1 MSAGPG
7 GPAPERGQ
15 PAEAGAGSA
24 DDSRAEQVLS
34 QALKAM
40 AGGQASPSG
49 TGGPASLRLSTA
61 QLVLLAAIVGL
72 LVGIG
77 AGLLSLLL

>member
-1 MSAGPG
+1 MSQGPPG
-7 GPAPERGQ
+7 SGQ
-15 PAEAGAGSA
+15 PPGSA

-40 AGGQASPSG
+40 AGGQAQPSG
-49 TGGPASLRLSTA
+49 TGGRASLRLSTA

>member
-15 PAEAGAGSA
+15 PPEAGSGSA

-49 TGGPASLRLSTA
+49 TGGRASLRLSTA

-72 LVGIG
+72 LIGIG

>member
-1 MSAGPG
+1 MSQGTPDPQRPPG
-7 GPAPERGQ
+7 GA
-15 PAEAGAGSA
+15 A
-24 DDSRAEQVLS
+24 DDSRAEKVLS

-40 AGGQASPSG
+40 AGGQAAPSA
-49 TGGPASLRLSTA
+49 TGGRANLHLSTT
-61 QLVLLAAIVGL
+61 QLVLVAAIVGL

>member
-1 MSAGPG
+1 MTQGP
-7 GPAPERGQ
+7 PHPGQ
-15 PAEAGAGSA
+15 PPGSA

-40 AGGQASPSG
+40 AGGQASPRG
-49 TGGPASLRLSTA
+49 TGGRASLRLSTA

-77 AGLLSLLL
+77 VGLLSLLL

>member
-1 MSAGPG
+1 VSGAAPDPQRPPG
-7 GPAPERGQ
+7 A
-15 PAEAGAGSA
+15 A

-40 AGGQASPSG
+40 AGGQAAP
-49 TGGPASLRLSTA
+49 TAGGRANLRLSTT
-61 QLVLLAAIVGL
+61 QLVLVAAIVGL

>member
-1 MSAGPG
+1 MTQGP
-7 GPAPERGQ
+7 PSQGQ
-15 PAEAGAGSA
+15 PPGSA

-40 AGGQASPSG
+40 AGGQASPST
-49 TGGPASLRLSTA
+49 TGGRASLRLSAA

>member
-1 MSAGPG
+1 MTSGPPGVPPPGPG
-7 GPAPERGQ
+7 S
-15 PAEAGAGSA
+15 GAA

-49 TGGPASLRLSTA
+49 TGGRASLRLSTA

>member
-1 MSAGPG
+1 MNQDTPDPQRPPG
-7 GPAPERGQ
+7 
-15 PAEAGAGSA
+15 A

-40 AGGQASPSG
+40 AGGQSSPSG
-49 TGGPASLRLSTA
+49 TGGRANLRLSTT
-61 QLVLLAAIVGL
+61 QLVLVAAIVGL

>member
-1 MSAGPG
+1 MTSGPPGAGP
-7 GPAPERGQ
+7 PPS
-15 PAEAGAGSA
+15 PA

-40 AGGQASPSG
+40 AGGQATPSA
-49 TGGPASLRLSTA
+49 TGGRASLRLSTA

-72 LVGIG
+72 LVGVS

>member
-1 MSAGPG
+1 MTAGPPSAGQ
-7 GPAPERGQ
+7 GP
-15 PAEAGAGSA
+15 GSA

-49 TGGPASLRLSTA
+49 TGGRATLRLSTA

>member
-1 MSAGPG
+1 MSNGSG
-7 GPAPERGQ
+7 GPAPERGR
-15 PAEAGAGSA
+15 PADTGSGAA

-49 TGGPASLRLSTA
+49 TGGRASLRLSTA
-61 QLVLLAAIVGL
+61 QLVLLAAIVGV
-72 LVGIG
+72 LVGVA